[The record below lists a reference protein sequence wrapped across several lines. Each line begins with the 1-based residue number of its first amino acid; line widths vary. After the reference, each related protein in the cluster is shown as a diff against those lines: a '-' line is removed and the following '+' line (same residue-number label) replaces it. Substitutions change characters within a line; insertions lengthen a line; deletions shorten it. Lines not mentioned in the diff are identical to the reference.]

1 MRKLLVVLLVL
12 AAGFVL
18 VDIGLKAFAQYW
30 VGRELQQNLDLE
42 ERPDVSLGGF
52 PFIPKLFSG
61 SFDTVS
67 VDAVGYAEGDV
78 RIEQVSVDLHEV
90 DIPRSQ
96 MLSGREGSIKA
107 SSGQGSAS
115 LTGEDLTA
123 AMQAEGIPLTVRF
136 VDGRAVV
143 RQPELGLQGQAEVS
157 LDGQSLV
164 ITPSDVP
171 IDISA
176 SLALPAIAEGVRYTD
191 IRIEGSLLVIEFEA
205 TDVEFDVPT
214 G

>member
-1 MRKLLVVLLVL
+1 MRRFLVVLLVL
-12 AAGFVL
+12 AAAFVL
-18 VDIGLKAFAQYW
+18 LDLGLKAFAQYW

-42 ERPDVSLGGF
+42 ERPDVALGGF
-52 PFIPKLFSG
+52 PFIPKLVSG

-96 MLSGREGSIKA
+96 MLSGQEGAIHA
-107 SSGQGSAS
+107 ASGQGTAS

-123 AMQAEGIPLTVRF
+123 AMQSEGIPLTVRF
-136 VDGRAVV
+136 EDGRAIV
-143 RQPELGLQGQAEVS
+143 RQPDLGLQGRADVS
-157 LDGQSLV
+157 LEGQSLV
-164 ITPSDVP
+164 ITPSDIP

-191 IRIEGSLLVIEFEA
+191 IRIEGPLLVIQFEA
-205 TDVEFDVPT
+205 TDVAFEVP
-214 G
+214 